1 MYGSAENRD
10 TGQGVNPLV
19 IVLNNK
25 MKVPKSPPL
34 GGLTVSQ

>member
-1 MYGSAENRD
+1 MEAQKIDIPARGF
-10 TGQGVNPLV
+10 TPLV

-34 GGLTVSQ
+34 GGLTVNQ